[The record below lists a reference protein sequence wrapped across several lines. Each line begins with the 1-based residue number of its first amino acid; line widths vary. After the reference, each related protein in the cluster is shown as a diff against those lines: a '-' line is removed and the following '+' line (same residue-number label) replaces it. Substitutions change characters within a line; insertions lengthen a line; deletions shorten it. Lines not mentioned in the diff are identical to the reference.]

1 MTNCTKP
8 LFEFPVCK
16 RRQVEAAFEGG
27 DVTSDAGI
35 LLLRQVDKRLGL
47 IESAARCLKDPRDP
61 AKVIHTVPDML
72 RQRIFGLA
80 LGYEDLNDHLTL
92 RNDPGFQTGVDR
104 DTPLASSATL
114 CRFENRA
121 DRDLF
126 WSFHNLMVDQ
136 FIASYSQA
144 PDELILDFDATDDPV
159 HGKQDKRFF
168 HGYYDNYCF
177 LPLYVFCGDQP
188 LVAYLRP
195 SNIDA
200 AKHAGA
206 MLAWLVRRLR
216 HAWPEVEIIF
226 RGDSGFCRH
235 TLLYWCEHHNVKYIV
250 GLAKNARLIK
260 LSKPVLDQAAAQY
273 EQTHEKQRLFFEFQY
288 GADSWKCQRRTI
300 LREEH
305 TSKGS
310 NPRFVVTNLEG
321 NGQELYEKVY
331 CARGEM
337 ENRIKEQQLHLFAD
351 RTSCHDWWPNQF
363 RLFMSTLAYMLLEA
377 IRRIG
382 LKGTLLANAQ
392 CDTIRLKFLK
402 IGAVILRN
410 TRRVRFLLSSGYP
423 YQEQFALLIARL
435 QPG

>member
-126 WSFHNLMVDQ
+126 WSLHNLMVDQ

-144 PDELILDFDATDDPV
+144 PDKLILDFDATDDPV

-206 MLAWLVRRLR
+206 MLAWLVHRLR
-216 HAWPEVEIIF
+216 QAWPEVEIIF

-235 TLLYWCEHHNVKYIV
+235 TLLYWCEHHDVKYIV

-273 EQTHEKQRLFFEFQY
+273 EQTHEKQRLFSEFQY

-382 LKGTLLANAQ
+382 LKGTALANAQ

>member
-35 LLLRQVDKRLGL
+35 LLLRQIDSRLGL
-47 IESAARCLKDPRDP
+47 IEAAARCLKDPRDP
-61 AKVIHTVPDML
+61 AKVIHTVSDML

-80 LGYEDLNDHLTL
+80 LGYEDLNDHFTL

-121 DRDLF
+121 DKDLF
-126 WSFHNLMVDQ
+126 WGFHNLMVDQ
-136 FIASYSQA
+136 FVASYTRA
-144 PDELILDFDATDDPV
+144 PEELILDFDATDDPV

-177 LPLYVFCGDQP
+177 LPLYVFCEDKP

-216 HAWPEVEIIF
+216 QAWPEVKIIF

-235 TLLYWCEHHNVKYIV
+235 TLLYWCEHHNVHYIV
-250 GLAKNARLIK
+250 GLAKNPRLIK
-260 LSKPVLDQAAAQY
+260 LSKPVLDQAAEQY
-273 EQTHEKQRLFFEFQY
+273 EQTHEKQRLFLEFQY

-310 NPRFVVTNLEG
+310 NPRYVVTNLDG
-321 NGQELYEKVY
+321 DGQELYEKVY

-337 ENRIKEQQLHLFAD
+337 ENRIKEQQLQLFAD

-382 LKGTLLANAQ
+382 LQGTAMANAQ
-392 CDTIRLKFLK
+392 CSTIRLKFLK

-423 YQEQFALLIARL
+423 YQEQFAALFARL